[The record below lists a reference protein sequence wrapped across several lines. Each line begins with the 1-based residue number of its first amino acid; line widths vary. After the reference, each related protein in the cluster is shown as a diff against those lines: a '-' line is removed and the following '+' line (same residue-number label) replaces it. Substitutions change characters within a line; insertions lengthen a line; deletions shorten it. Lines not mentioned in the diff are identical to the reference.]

1 MRADPAAAG
10 EIHSMIDTD
19 GQRRDAFS
27 KPATNGI
34 EALLS
39 LIRTLRSP
47 DGCPWDRAQGKKD
60 LGRYLLN
67 EAYEVLDALAGEEPA
82 ALREELGDLLFQ
94 ILFLVVLAE
103 EDGSFELADVTA
115 EIREKMI
122 RRHPHVFG
130 DVTVRDAAEVKA
142 NWDEIKKG
150 EKAASGDP
158 GGLLDGIPRSMPALR
173 RAQETGR
180 RAARVGFDWADTAG
194 VLDKVREETKEL
206 EEALANGSPDRVSEE
221 IGDLLFSVVN
231 LARHASVNAE
241 EALEATIGK
250 FGSRFRFIER
260 ELGSRGRPLASATM
274 EEMDRLWEESKNH

>member
-1 MRADPAAAG
+1 MTDPG
-10 EIHSMIDTD
+10 
-19 GQRRDAFS
+19 GQGVGAYSTPDR
-27 KPATNGI
+27 NGI
-34 EALLS
+34 EALLD

-103 EDGSFELADVTA
+103 EDGSFRLADVTA

-130 DVTVRDAAEVKA
+130 DVTVQDAAEVKA

-150 EKAASGDP
+150 EKSANGEP
-158 GGLLDGIPRSMPALR
+158 GGILDGIPRSMPALR
-173 RAQETGR
+173 KAQETGR
-180 RAARVGFDWADTAG
+180 RAARVGFDWTDPAG

-206 EEALANGSPDRVSEE
+206 EEAFAGGTPDRVSEE

-231 LARHASVNAE
+231 LARHASVEAE
-241 EALEATIGK
+241 EALEASTAK
-250 FGSRFRFIER
+250 FRDRFRFIER
-260 ELGSRGRPLASATM
+260 ELGRRGTSPASASM
-274 EEMDRLWEESKNH
+274 EEMDRLWEESKER